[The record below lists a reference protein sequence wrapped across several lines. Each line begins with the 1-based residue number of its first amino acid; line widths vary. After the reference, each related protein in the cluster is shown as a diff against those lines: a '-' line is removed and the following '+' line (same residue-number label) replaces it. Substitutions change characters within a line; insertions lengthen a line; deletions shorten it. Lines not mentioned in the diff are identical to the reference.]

1 MRKSGTAGRG
11 PSEAAQQRAEKPRHG
26 FGPPCGRESTLVA
39 TGRVCGRGS
48 MRGENARARP
58 GGGKPDRE
66 AQPTRG
72 GCTRR
77 TLRTSN
83 CDHRNPALVLAC
95 AKPTRVLTTTAAQ
108 HCPRHRGPPPPTKKI
123 TKKNTTAAAAS
134 AAAAAKRESTAVST
148 STCNFH
154 TPPAARSP
162 EWLKVHPP
170 PPRRPSSSAR
180 QQHAAAMHDQPA
192 RFRCKPT
199 NQLGW
204 PGRCLRLST
213 ELAASAIGRSE
224 SRCAVRVADTFSA
237 PKLAEPPNRL
247 LFARRP
253 GVVPRL
259 LHDSQAGPARLI
271 VATAAD
277 SRTNNRHNDNY
288 RRATR
293 AAPSD
298 PNLADEGWQAF

>member
-1 MRKSGTAGRG
+1 MRARGQAEESQIERRSRLAADALDALSGRQIATTETL
-11 PSEAAQQRAEKPRHG
+11 PW
-26 FGPPCGRESTLVA
+26 STLA
-39 TGRVCGRGS
+39 PSPRVFSQRQQLS
-48 MRGENARARP
+48 TV
-58 GGGKPDRE
+58 PDIGVRRL
-66 AQPTRG
+66 QP
-72 GCTRR
+72 
-77 TLRTSN
+77 
-83 CDHRNPALVLAC
+83 
-95 AKPTRVLTTTAAQ
+95 
-108 HCPRHRGPPPPTKKI
+108 KKSP
-123 TKKNTTAAAAS
+123 KKNTIAAAAS

-199 NQLGW
+199 KQLGW

>member
-1 MRKSGTAGRG
+1 M
-11 PSEAAQQRAEKPRHG
+11 
-26 FGPPCGRESTLVA
+26 
-39 TGRVCGRGS
+39 
-48 MRGENARARP
+48 RAR
-58 GGGKPDRE
+58 GQAE
-66 AQPTRG
+66 ESQIE
-72 GCTRR
+72 RR
-77 TLRTSN
+77 SRLAADALDALSGRQIATTE
-83 CDHRNPALVLAC
+83 NPALVLAC

-123 TKKNTTAAAAS
+123 TKKTQRLLLMQLLLLLLLR
-134 AAAAAKRESTAVST
+134 RESTAVST

-170 PPRRPSSSAR
+170 PPRPSSSAR

-199 NQLGW
+199 KQLGW

-237 PKLAEPPNRL
+237 PKLAEPTSSRL

-253 GVVPRL
+253 VPRL

-298 PNLADEGWQAF
+298 PNLADEGWQAFLGQTSARCRKLVNLRLRHAGPECELPTPMPTQCVRAERPHL